1 MNATIIDRQT
11 LPLPGGSIQ
20 PMREAC
26 WNPAYGGYGAQLF
39 PVMPDSNFPIFPLL
53 WPHNNRA
60 SDHNVHHGHTV
71 PSFPRHAGPPKNSA
85 SRNLYSKDHAKE
97 NTKTGAANAPVVKEA
112 TLRKGADAVVA
123 VKQERT
129 KDSTDEKEAARN
141 NNSDVKAAP
150 TASGTHQQA
159 PEANEAGGKRKPWRI
174 LLTGEQA
181 REIYL
186 RRPGTENPG
195 TSLSL
200 AAEFGVS
207 VKTIRDIWNRET
219 WIRSTRPLWT
229 PEEQEL
235 HLAACQAKTEL
246 VNAKA
251 AGAVL
256 TDPPLSAAPGNAGR
270 KRELGAA
277 VGGGAKKAKTGKGG
291 GAEASKGVKS
301 EEDEGPGLNDAA
313 ADADAVAGL
322 LMMCSAR

>member
-85 SRNLYSKDHAKE
+85 ARNLYSKDHAKE

-141 NNSDVKAAP
+141 NNSD
-150 TASGTHQQA
+150 
-159 PEANEAGGKRKPWRI
+159 
-174 LLTGEQA
+174 
-181 REIYL
+181 
-186 RRPGTENPG
+186 
-195 TSLSL
+195 
-200 AAEFGVS
+200 
-207 VKTIRDIWNRET
+207 
-219 WIRSTRPLWT
+219 
-229 PEEQEL
+229 
-235 HLAACQAKTEL
+235 
-246 VNAKA
+246 
-251 AGAVL
+251 
-256 TDPPLSAAPGNAGR
+256 
-270 KRELGAA
+270 
-277 VGGGAKKAKTGKGG
+277 
-291 GAEASKGVKS
+291 
-301 EEDEGPGLNDAA
+301 
-313 ADADAVAGL
+313 
-322 LMMCSAR
+322 